1 MSGAD
6 SKGGV
11 MKIYTK
17 TGDGGETGLFGGGRV
32 PKDDARVEAYGAVD
46 ELNASIGLARALGP
60 APEIDAELGRI
71 QVELFAV
78 GAELA
83 TPQDSRA
90 RDVIPG
96 VRGTWAEALEER
108 MDAWDAELP
117 ALTAFVLPGGSPV
130 AAALHVAR
138 GTCRR
143 AERRAVSL
151 SHHAPVDPNVIVYL
165 NRLSDFLFE
174 AARMANLR
182 AGVTETL
189 WQPRKGG

>member
-1 MSGAD
+1 
-6 SKGGV
+6 

-17 TGDGGETGLFGGGRV
+17 TGDRGETGLFGGGRV

-46 ELNASIGLARALGP
+46 ELNASLGMARALGP
-60 APEIDAELGRI
+60 APEIDAELSRI
-71 QVELFAV
+71 QAELFAV

-83 TPQDSRA
+83 TPQEARA
-90 RDVIPG
+90 RSAIPG
-96 VRGTWAEALEER
+96 VRADWAETLEQR
-108 MDAWDAELP
+108 MDRWDEELP
-117 ALTAFVLPGGSPV
+117 ALTAFILPGGSPV

-138 GTCRR
+138 STCRR
-143 AERRAVSL
+143 AERRAVAL
-151 SHHAPVDPNVIVYL
+151 SHAAPVDPNVIVYL

-182 AGVTETL
+182 AGVAETT